1 MIDQQLRDL
10 LAADP
15 RSIYELAA
23 EMIVEPDVLYR
34 FRDGKDIR
42 LATAAKL
49 ADVLGL
55 TLTHATKS
63 TTKGR
68 QRGRRRST

>member
-1 MIDQQLRDL
+1 MTTIDQELRTR
-10 LAADP
+10 LAADG
-15 RSIYELAA
+15 RTIYELSAA
-23 EMIVEPDVLYR
+23 MCVEPDVLYR

-55 TLTHATKS
+55 AL
-63 TTKGR
+63 TTKR
-68 QRGRRRST
+68 TTVKRKAPRKKP

>member
-1 MIDQQLRDL
+1 MIDNDLREA
-10 LAADP
+10 LATDG
-15 RSIYELAA
+15 RTIYELAA
-23 EMIVEPDVLYR
+23 AMCVEPDVLYR

-55 TLTHATKS
+55 ALTKPKAKRKSVRTKRA
-63 TTKGR
+63 G
-68 QRGRRRST
+68 